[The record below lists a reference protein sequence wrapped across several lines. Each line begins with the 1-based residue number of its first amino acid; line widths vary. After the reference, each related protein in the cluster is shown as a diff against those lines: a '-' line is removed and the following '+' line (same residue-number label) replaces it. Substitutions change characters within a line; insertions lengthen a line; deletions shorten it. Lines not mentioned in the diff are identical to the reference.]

1 MNTNDRSATATP
13 HERRP
18 VCIVTGASSGIGAAT
33 ALLFAQRGHDV
44 VINYASQ
51 ADAAERVA
59 DQCRAA
65 GAEALVV
72 RADVADDAQ
81 CRALAEEVR
90 RFWGR
95 ADVLVNSAGITT
107 KFADLKD
114 LDALSAADFE
124 AIYRVNVIGTF
135 QMCRAVAP
143 LMKGAP
149 APAIVNISSMGGRM
163 GTGSSMA
170 YAASKGAVNTLTLSL
185 ARALAP
191 AIRVNAVLPGMVDGA
206 WLRKGL
212 GETVFQER
220 RKRYE
225 ARALLG
231 AVVLPEDVAR
241 AAYGLATEALKQ
253 TGQLIDLEGG
263 FLLGA

>member
-1 MNTNDRSATATP
+1 MNTNDRSATAHPT
-13 HERRP
+13 ERRP

-51 ADAAERVA
+51 LDAAERVA

-90 RFWGR
+90 QFWGR

-143 LMKGAP
+143 LMKGTP

-231 AVVLPEDVAR
+231 SVVLPEDVAR

>member
-1 MNTNDRSATATP
+1 MNNNTRPEPQAP
-13 HERRP
+13 RP

-33 ALLFAQRGHDV
+33 ALLFAKRGHDV

-51 ADAAERVA
+51 LEGAERVA
-59 DQCRAA
+59 KQCRAA

-81 CRALAEEVR
+81 CRALAAQVQQ
-90 RFWGR
+90 RFGR
-95 ADVLVNSAGITT
+95 ADALVNSAGITT

-114 LDALSAADFE
+114 LEALSSEDFE

-143 LMKGAP
+143 LMKASP
-149 APAIVNISSMGGRM
+149 APGIVNISSMGGRM

-191 AIRVNAVLPGMVDGA
+191 HIRVNAILPGMVDGQ
-206 WLRKGL
+206 WMRKGL

-231 AVVLPEDVAR
+231 AVVQPEDVAR
-241 AAYGLATEALKQ
+241 AAYGLVTDALKQ